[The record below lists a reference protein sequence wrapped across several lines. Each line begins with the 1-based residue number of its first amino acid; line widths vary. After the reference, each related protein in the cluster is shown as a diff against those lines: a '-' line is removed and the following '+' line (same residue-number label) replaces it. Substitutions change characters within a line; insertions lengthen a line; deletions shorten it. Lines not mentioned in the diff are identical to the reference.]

1 MNGDDSIFFFK
12 TGKGLRQ
19 GDSLSLILFNLVG
32 DAFTKM
38 LVKAA
43 NANLISG
50 LLLDFVKG
58 GVISLQYG
66 DNTILFSELD
76 YHKLSTLYLSLCVC
90 EREQI
95 SRMRINFHKSELI
108 PISLEVE

>member
-76 YHKLSTLYLSLCVC
+76 YHKLSTLSLSLC